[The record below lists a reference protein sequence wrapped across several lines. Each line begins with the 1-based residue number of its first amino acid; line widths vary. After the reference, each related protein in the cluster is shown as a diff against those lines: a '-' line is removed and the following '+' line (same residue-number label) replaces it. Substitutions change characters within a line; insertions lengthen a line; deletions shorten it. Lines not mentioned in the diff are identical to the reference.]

1 MDMSDLSAS
10 ELYLNFAALLSSG
23 RVELVDDEK
32 LKLQFQCLERRT
44 GRSGKDSV
52 DHPPGMHDDIAN
64 AVAGAVVLASHDRA
78 WTAEEIEARL
88 PQSQSGR
95 PAHLI
100 RPVERARKIQL
111 DAEREMDEWMRGS
124 GCSPIIRR

>member
-1 MDMSDLSAS
+1 MSNLSAS

-23 RVELVDDEK
+23 RVELVDNEK

-52 DHPPGMHDDIAN
+52 DHPPGLHDDLAN

-78 WTAEEIEARL
+78 WTLEEQEARM
-88 PQSQSGR
+88 PQSHSGR
-95 PAHLI
+95 PAALI
-100 RPVERARKIQL
+100 RPEERAVRIRRY
-111 DAEREMDEWMRGS
+111 AEAEMDAFMKES
-124 GCSPIIRR
+124 GCSTIIRG

>member
-1 MDMSDLSAS
+1 MAELSAS

-52 DHPPGMHDDIAN
+52 DHGPGLHDDIAN

-78 WTAEEIEARL
+78 WTLQEQESRL

-111 DAEREMDEWMRGS
+111 DAEREMDEFMRGS
-124 GCSPIIRR
+124 GCNPIVRR